1 MSLYVTFK
9 FMENPYI
16 KNIGYPVLLAGQEIP
31 PSGQIACFPNLL
43 CTASMFLE
51 KIQGGHLL

>member
-1 MSLYVTFK
+1 
-9 FMENPYI
+9 MENPYI

-43 CTASMFLE
+43 CTASMFSE